1 MGPVRPSLGTLG
13 PSFGRVW
20 IDLSRPPNLAF
31 IQGFKAFSAMWV
43 LSWLSRPLSGCLG
56 PVPLAQGVGRKAQL
70 RSHMVSRFLVFL
82 YTTHFFHD
90 FVFPASRGGST
101 GGPGAILKHFWDP
114 PEAQNGP
121 LEGPFS
127 APSTPHTYFYA
138 FSVYLFTVQFISG
151 EIVRWT

>member
-20 IDLSRPPNLAF
+20 VDLGRPPNLAF

-70 RSHMVSRFLVFL
+70 RSHMVSRFLVFFVNDA
-82 YTTHFFHD
+82 FFPRLR
-90 FVFPASRGGST
+90 FSSLQGGVKGGSWSYFRT
-101 GGPGAILKHFWDP
+101 FLGPTRGSKWTFGGTPFGPKHPAYLLLCNFR
-114 PEAQNGP
+114 
-121 LEGPFS
+121 LF
-127 APSTPHTYFYA
+127 
-138 FSVYLFTVQFISG
+138 VYRSS
-151 EIVRWT
+151 